1 MQDDKLIGM
10 PDLESDD
17 EDQERINVTPNI
29 EVQDYGIIEY
39 MHIINIVAFQIRF
52 IRINKQTG

>member
-1 MQDDKLIGM
+1 LQDDKLIGM